1 MKELD
6 NLIKSAAIDEDYHN
20 KIFDNM
26 IFENLYTKVNLDKYA
41 SLKNKIYWIS
51 LLIYRISMMNYLK
64 SINKDID

>member
-6 NLIKSAAIDEDYHN
+6 NLIKYAPIDKDYHN

-41 SLKNKIYWIS
+41 SLKKQDLLDNFFDIWDIYGKLSKI
-51 LLIYRISMMNYLK
+51 N
-64 SINKDID
+64 

>member
-6 NLIKSAAIDEDYHN
+6 NLIKYAPIDKDYHN

-41 SLKNKIYWIS
+41 SLKNKIYWTIF
-51 LLIYRISMMNYLK
+51 LIYGISMVNYLK
-64 SINKDID
+64 